1 MYCESNLGIPFIDR
15 KINIILSNDNN
26 ILNNN
31 DYMLINNTLYL
42 NSNIFVNNLYY
53 ISFNYLTINEDKNIP
68 QLTRLTLNPRSINSY
83 DDQIYCIPIF
93 SDKDIKIF
101 ENKINIKH
109 RFKYN
114 LTITID
120 NYYKDNI
127 LYCKIYK

>member
-1 MYCESNLGIPFIDR
+1 
-15 KINIILSNDNN
+15 
-26 ILNNN
+26 
-31 DYMLINNTLYL
+31 MLIENTLYL
-42 NSNIFVNNLYY
+42 NYNIFNNLYY
-53 ISFNYLTINEDKNIP
+53 ISFNYLTITEDKNIP

-120 NYYKDNI
+120 NYYKDTI
-127 LYCKIYK
+127 LYCKISN